1 MRRGRRGDITR
12 REAVG
17 ALGALAAGAALTS
30 RAAAAEPTEAPP
42 RTSLRLKHSVSRW
55 CYGKI
60 PLDELCETAKGIGYN
75 GIDLLSENEWAV
87 PKQHGLVCSMANGF
101 GTIPVGFNRVEN
113 HDKLVADAER
123 MIPLAAAAGVPN
135 IVVFSGNRAGL
146 SDGEGIANCVTG
158 LKRLAPAAE
167 KHGVT
172 LCLELLNSKVDH
184 HDYQA
189 DHSAFG
195 VQVVQG
201 VASPRVKLLYDIY
214 HMQIMEG
221 DVIRTVRANI
231 EHIAHF
237 HTGGVPGR
245 NEIDETQ
252 ELYYHRVMQAIADT
266 GFPGFV
272 GQEFVPKRDA
282 VASMKQAYEIC
293 NV

>member
-1 MRRGRRGDITR
+1 MRDMTR

-17 ALGALAAGAALTS
+17 TLGTLGALAAGAALS
-30 RAAAAEPTEAPP
+30 PRAARAEALDDTAGA
-42 RTSLRLKHSVSRW
+42 SLRLKHSVSRW
-55 CYGKI
+55 CYGKMS
-60 PLDELCETAKGIGYN
+60 LDDLCAAAKGIGYD
-75 GIDLLSENEWAV
+75 GIDLLDPADWPV
-87 PKQHGLVCSMANGF
+87 VKQHGLVCSMANGF
-101 GTIPVGFNRVEN
+101 GTIPVGFNRLEN
-113 HDKLVADAER
+113 HDKLVDDAER
-123 MIPLAAAAGVPN
+123 LIPAAGAAGVPN
-135 IVVFSGNRAGL
+135 IVCFSGNRAGL
-146 SDGEGIANCVTG
+146 ADGDGIANCITG
-158 LKRLAPAAE
+158 LKRLAPMAE

-189 DHSAFG
+189 DHTAFG
-195 VQVVQG
+195 AQVVQG
-201 VASPRVKLLYDIY
+201 VGSPRVKLLYDIY

-221 DVIRTVRANI
+221 DVIRTVRQNI

-252 ELYYHRVMQAIADT
+252 ELNYRAVMRAIADAGYT
-266 GFPGFV
+266 SFV
-272 GQEFVPKRDA
+272 GQEFVPKRDP